1 MFQWIEKLKEIA
13 AEQNTNTQSDEITD
27 KKIEEIIHETNDVR
41 DCGKYDISHGSVIRD
56 RKSTFQAHVCVIQS
70 QHDVK

>member
-13 AEQNTNTQSDEITD
+13 AEQNSNTQCDDRKVEEVI
-27 KKIEEIIHETNDVR
+27 IETTVVR
-41 DCGKYDISHGSVIRD
+41 NCSKYDVFHGSAIQD
-56 RKSTFQAHVCVIQS
+56 RKSTFQAHVCSVQS